1 MKINNYKS
9 YKITILAISISV
21 CLLSFL
27 LYILTSNIDATS
39 PFNIIE
45 PITKP
50 ALIVSLIGSLLIYF
64 LIKNP
69 VDTRELQF
77 AVLIGFVNVLI
88 SILVDAYFGE
98 LAIEQR
104 LNGIY
109 NLVLYL
115 WILLNFIPFFFAFV
129 SVNMHDF
136 NIYVLHFTVFV
147 QWFLLTLYFFRF
159 KRRLRE

>member
-1 MKINNYKS
+1 MKINIYKS

-21 CLLSFL
+21 CLLSFF

-98 LAIEQR
+98 FVREL
-104 LNGIY
+104 
-109 NLVLYL
+109 LYL
-115 WILLNFIPFFFAFV
+115 WTLLNFIPFFFAFI